1 MKRIFLGSFLCVVLS
16 LTACSG
22 DDIKETV
29 VSTEIETTQATTEI
43 ETTQA
48 TSYSVPKTTR
58 SYDNSYKK
66 KESNNSSEQ
75 GYGYDMND
83 PYYRKNDHNNDGK
96 LTDEEFQ
103 DAMGDFLDDLE
114 KALEE

>member
-1 MKRIFLGSFLCVVLS
+1 MMNEFNKYRSECWMKRIFLGSFLCVMLS
-16 LTACSG
+16 LTACRG
-22 DDIKETV
+22 DDIKETAI
-29 VSTEIETTQATTEI
+29 STEIETMRT
-43 ETTQA
+43 

-58 SYDNSYKK
+58 SY
-66 KESNNSSEQ
+66 NNSSEQ